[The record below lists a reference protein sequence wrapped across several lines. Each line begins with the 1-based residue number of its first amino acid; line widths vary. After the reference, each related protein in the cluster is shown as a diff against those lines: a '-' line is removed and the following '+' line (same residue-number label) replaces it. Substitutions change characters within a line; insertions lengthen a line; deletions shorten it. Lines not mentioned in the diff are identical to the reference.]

1 MDYRDCVLFR
11 YFAAGS
17 SNGAVRDKSIVTPL
31 TQQYICDGT
40 RIIRT
45 QAPVL
50 SGPFHH
56 YTLKSRS
63 TNADQARCRYLK
75 RCVATKTRCRYAR

>member
-17 SNGAVRDKSIVTPL
+17 LDGSVRDKSIVTPL

-40 RIIRT
+40 RILGT
-45 QAPVL
+45 
-50 SGPFHH
+50 
-56 YTLKSRS
+56 
-63 TNADQARCRYLK
+63 
-75 RCVATKTRCRYAR
+75 